1 MEDNTMRFS
10 HLQEIPEEYRS
21 LIELLI
27 EKGII
32 VENNG
37 ELEYPLT
44 FDLLYLI
51 KVIQRM
57 I

>member
-1 MEDNTMRFS
+1 MRFS